1 MSLPARTNLDDIE
14 AVCKYLVTKPTGATL
29 AEAKAVVDNKHLVG
43 RKMTALK
50 YWRIIESEDNRF
62 KVTDLG
68 RQAVKDS
75 GAFQSDA
82 LRDIVRRIEPYKAII
97 ERVVNREEETLTAT
111 DVAAHWYEHFKD
123 DVSEIDK
130 TLNEQAICFFQIAQ
144 GADFGKLTI
153 GRKGMRTRFDFDADN
168 SKSFVGTFS
177 SETLYEDTQLNDTQH
192 PLMPEDSTESLE
204 QLTVSEIDA
213 QEDPMDGEPTGSVRS
228 VESDRVFIAHG
239 KNHNILEQVKE
250 IVEFG
255 KYEPVI
261 SMNQETTAKP
271 VPQKVMDDMRSCGA
285 AVILVS
291 ADNLD
296 DDESEK
302 PPQINANVL
311 IEIGAAMALY
321 DDKFV
326 LLVEEG
332 VELPSNLQGL
342 YECRYSGD
350 ELSWAT
356 TRKLLQAFNDF
367 R

>member
-1 MSLPARTNLDDIE
+1 MSLPARTNLDDID
-14 AVCKYLVTKPTGATL
+14 AVCKYLVTKPTGATI
-29 AEAKAVVDNKHLVG
+29 AEAKAVVDNRHLVG
-43 RKMTALK
+43 RKITALK
-50 YWRIIESEDNRF
+50 YWRIIESEGNKF
-62 KVTDLG
+62 KVTDIG
-68 RQAVKDS
+68 RQVVKDS
-75 GAFQSDA
+75 GAFRSDA
-82 LRDIVRRIEPYKAII
+82 LRDVVRWIEPYKAII
-97 ERVVNREEETLTAT
+97 ERVVHREEETLTAT

-123 DVSEIDK
+123 DVSELDK
-130 TLNEQAICFFQIAQ
+130 TLNEQAICFFQVAQ

-168 SKSFVGTFS
+168 SKSFVGILS
-177 SETLYEDTQLNDTQH
+177 SETQLEDTQH
-192 PLMPEDSTESLE
+192 PLLPEDSIETYEQSTISELDAHEDQMDSGPIES
-204 QLTVSEIDA
+204 IK
-213 QEDPMDGEPTGSVRS
+213 S
-228 VESDRVFIAHG
+228 VESDRVFVAHG

-255 KYEPVI
+255 KYEAVI

-296 DDESEK
+296 DDESK
-302 PPQINANVL
+302 ISPQINANVL

-321 DDKFV
+321 GDKFI

-367 R
+367 K